1 MSLPDHQELGRED
14 SRQVRVRLMAVEEE
28 VVEADV
34 EWDGEEVEEVEEEV
48 LEVDQGAEEERL
60 GVVVVVVV
68 VAEDLTALQEEEEER
83 VEVMVAESDLEHRP

>member
-1 MSLPDHQELGRED
+1 
-14 SRQVRVRLMAVEEE
+14 MAVAEE

-60 GVVVVVVV
+60 GVV
-68 VAEDLTALQEEEEER
+68 AEDSTALQEEEER